1 MTGRRQPRKLECRP
15 VRNGN
20 LLRGFVAFPEVA
32 VHLAGSRAWNSPP
45 RKPTLDRDW
54 VVMRDESGNAC
65 SVAVDFID
73 HGTRV
78 GRSQQIVPV
87 VRKVAQVAL

>member
-32 VHLAGSRAWNSPP
+32 VHLAGSPYSQPWQ
-45 RKPTLDRDW
+45 DRTAH
-54 VVMRDESGNAC
+54 MTES
-65 SVAVDFID
+65 AV
-73 HGTRV
+73 
-78 GRSQQIVPV
+78 SQPDGSLIFP
-87 VRKVAQVAL
+87 AQVR